1 MKASD
6 FVGLTKK
13 AAQDKA
19 ERANLIFRHV
29 SADGESYLG
38 APSDPGRADRVCVET
53 VKGMVTGAEIT

>member
-1 MKASD
+1 MKASE

-38 APSDPGRADRVCVET
+38 APSDPGRDDRVCIET
-53 VKGMVTGAEIT
+53 VNGKVTSAEIT